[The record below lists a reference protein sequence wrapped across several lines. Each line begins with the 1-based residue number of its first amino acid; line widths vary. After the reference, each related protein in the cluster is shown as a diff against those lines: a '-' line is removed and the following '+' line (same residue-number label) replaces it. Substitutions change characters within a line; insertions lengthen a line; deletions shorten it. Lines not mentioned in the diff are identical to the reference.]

1 VSFVTRFP
9 GEKWVAAGSPAIWRR
24 CKEYQEKKTLFFDL
38 SGHGHFDM
46 AACDKYFSR
55 ELADY
60 IDPEEALKASLANL
74 PKVAAQLLQ

>member
-1 VSFVTRFP
+1 MGGGRFA
-9 GEKWVAAGSPAIWRR
+9 GELAALQGV
-24 CKEYQEKKTLFFDL
+24 QGKKTLFFDL